1 MWWVS
6 LAVLVFISTVAI
18 GVWFVL
24 LARPGV
30 KVSELN
36 MWKFLIPVVG
46 SVESWWLMP
55 DEHPQ
60 LYSVI
65 GLLVLTSSLVLLN
78 YGSLRRAFCGEKT
91 LER

>member
-1 MWWVS
+1 M
-6 LAVLVFISTVAI
+6 
-18 GVWFVL
+18 
-24 LARPGV
+24 ARRV
-30 KVSELN
+30 RSRKVSELN

-46 SVESWWLMP
+46 SLESWWLMP